1 MLQGDRAAII
11 GARRRACQKSRLTHA
26 PALGYQQAMT
36 TTERLYYADSHLVE
50 FEARVVSV
58 STTADGRAAVRLDRT
73 AFYPTGGGQPTDTG
87 TLGAARVVECM
98 DEEAGG
104 VLHVCEGDVPSE
116 GQAVVG
122 RVDWPRRLDHIQQHT
137 GQHILSQAFV
147 ELYGAQTRSFRMT
160 EEMCEIDVELRDP
173 SDEKVYGAVR
183 RANEIIWDA
192 RPVRVHLVT
201 AEEAAR
207 MPLRKDSAREG
218 ELRVI
223 EIEGFDFSPCG
234 GTHAVSTGE
243 VGCVVA
249 RQWER
254 AKGLVRVT
262 FAAGVRAT
270 EDYARANRTARAA
283 AALFSVGR
291 DEAAEAAARLQ
302 EENKQSQRRLRAAEE
317 LAARAEAREL
327 YEEAAGPAG
336 VEDDA
341 PVVIARAFEGRD
353 AEGLRRMAT
362 ALAAHARA
370 VALLGSIDGGA
381 ARLVFARA
389 ADAHGDM
396 NALMREACETL
407 GGRGGGRPDMAQ
419 GGGQHFERLAEALE
433 AAAAGARGA
442 VR

>member
-1 MLQGDRAAII
+1 
-11 GARRRACQKSRLTHA
+11 
-26 PALGYQQAMT
+26 MT
-36 TTERLYYADSHLVE
+36 QRLYYSDSHLTE

-58 STTADGRAAVRLDRT
+58 SRSVDGRAAVALDRT
-73 AFYPTGGGQPTDTG
+73 AFYPTGGGQPSDTG
-87 TLGAARVVECM
+87 TLGNARVVECV
-98 DEEAGG
+98 DEEGGG
-104 VLHVCEGDVPSE
+104 VLHVCEGEAPAE
-116 GQAVVG
+116 GQSVLG

-137 GQHILSQAFV
+137 GQHILSQSFV

-160 EEMCEIDVELRDP
+160 EDMCEIDVELSDP
-173 SDEKVYGAVR
+173 SDEKVERAVR
-183 RANEIIWDA
+183 RANEIIWNDRA
-192 RPVRVHLVT
+192 VRVHLVT
-201 AEEAAR
+201 PEEAAR

-234 GTHAVSTGE
+234 GTHAASTGE

-262 FAAGVRAT
+262 FAAGVRAL

-302 EENKQSQRRLRAAEE
+302 DEHKQLQRRLRAVEDT
-317 LAARAEAREL
+317 AARAEAREL
-327 YEEAAGPAG
+327 YEEA
-336 VEDDA
+336 VSSEKENSTTTT
-341 PVVIARAFEGRD
+341 VVIARAFEGRD
-353 AEGLRRMAT
+353 AESLRRLAA

-370 VALLGSIDGGA
+370 VALLGSVEGGG
-381 ARLVFARA
+381 ARLVFARSA
-389 ADAHGDM
+389 EAPGDM
-396 NALMREACETL
+396 NALMREACQTL

-419 GGGQHFERLAEALE
+419 GGGQHTERLAEALD
-433 AAAAGARGA
+433 AAAARARQMSLT
-442 VR
+442 VLRDSC